1 MPHYERELALVPVQS
16 SQLHA
21 RIRSVDTADALAMPG
36 VLARLD
42 RCRGRAR
49 LQLVELFTTETVL
62 FVGQIIGVI
71 SADNSDIIIKLAR
84 KVCVYYYFIQHIQLH
99 DCIQELFLMITCM
112 SAVVRDV
119 PGAARGHLLLPGP
132 VLPLPG
138 QKQRERQKCDAFSL
152 MMPLFLPKLNTGDIP
167 FKMR

>member
-62 FVGQIIGVI
+62 F
-71 SADNSDIIIKLAR
+71 ADNSDIIIKLAR

-99 DCIQELFLMITCM
+99 DFIQELFLMITCM
-112 SAVVRDV
+112 SAVVRVMFLALPEDTSSSLV
-119 PGAARGHLLLPGP
+119 PFFLYLDRS
-132 VLPLPG
+132 
-138 QKQRERQKCDAFSL
+138 RENVKNVMLS
-152 MMPLFLPKLNTGDIP
+152 P
-167 FKMR
+167 

>member
-21 RIRSVDTADALAMPG
+21 RIRSVDIADALAMPG

-42 RCRGRAR
+42 RCRGRTR

-71 SADNSDIIIKLAR
+71 SADNSHTEGL
-84 KVCVYYYFIQHIQLH
+84 
-99 DCIQELFLMITCM
+99 CILLFYSTYPA
-112 SAVVRDV
+112 S
-119 PGAARGHLLLPGP
+119 
-132 VLPLPG
+132 
-138 QKQRERQKCDAFSL
+138 
-152 MMPLFLPKLNTGDIP
+152 
-167 FKMR
+167 

>member
-21 RIRSVDTADALAMPG
+21 RIRSADTADALAMPG

-71 SADNSDIIIKLAR
+71 SADNGQPRHHHQTGTEGL
-84 KVCVYYYFIQHIQLH
+84 CVL
-99 DCIQELFLMITCM
+99 LFYSTYPA
-112 SAVVRDV
+112 S
-119 PGAARGHLLLPGP
+119 
-132 VLPLPG
+132 
-138 QKQRERQKCDAFSL
+138 
-152 MMPLFLPKLNTGDIP
+152 
-167 FKMR
+167 